1 MMKMNLKQFFPILD
15 WLPNYKKAYFPGDI
29 SAGLTVGVMLIPQGM
44 AYAMIAGLPP
54 VYGLYAAMI
63 PQVVYAIF
71 GTSRQLAVGPVAL
84 DSLLVAAGVSG
95 IAALGSESYIL
106 LAVLLSFIMGLV
118 QVAFGIFRLGFL
130 VNFLSKPVISGFT
143 SAAALIIG
151 LNQLKHIIGV
161 DLDRSTNIFSIIY
174 QAFFSYE
181 IINWVT
187 LSIGIGGIL
196 LVRNIKKVHH
206 SIPGSLIAVVA
217 GILVVQFGGL
227 ESDNVSIVKEI
238 PTGLPSFSIPD
249 LGTENLEAL
258 IPIGLTLALIAFME
272 SISIAK
278 AIQATHKGEYELDNN
293 QEMIGLG
300 MGNLVGSFF
309 GCYPTTGGFSR
320 SAVSDQAGAK
330 TNLAAIIAA
339 GLIALT
345 LLFLTPLFYYL
356 PKAIL
361 GSIIMVAVF
370 GLIDFKYPVFLW
382 KTKKQDFWMLLV
394 SFVVTLTF
402 GVKEGIT
409 AGVSISLIMLIYRTT
424 QPHIAVL
431 GRLKGTN
438 DFRNVGRFEEIDV
451 RDDVLVLRHDA
462 QLYFANVTHFID
474 AVKKEVELK
483 GAPLKVFVLH
493 CGSISSIDATALQA
507 LKELIAELQL
517 KGIQVAFS
525 GLIGPVRDFLFKTKF
540 IEELGVKHFYNDVQ
554 TAIDSYDNCTDK
566 KQKQVFKH
574 ALQTN
579 VFKEKDI

>member
-1 MMKMNLKQFFPILD
+1 
-15 WLPNYKKAYFPGDI
+15 
-29 SAGLTVGVMLIPQGM
+29 
-44 AYAMIAGLPP
+44 
-54 VYGLYAAMI
+54 
-63 PQVVYAIF
+63 
-71 GTSRQLAVGPVAL
+71 
-84 DSLLVAAGVSG
+84 LV
-95 IAALGSESYIL
+95 L
-106 LAVLLSFIMGLV
+106 
-118 QVAFGIFRLGFL
+118 
-130 VNFLSKPVISGFT
+130 
-143 SAAALIIG
+143 
-151 LNQLKHIIGV
+151 
-161 DLDRSTNIFSIIY
+161 
-174 QAFFSYE
+174 
-181 IINWVT
+181 
-187 LSIGIGGIL
+187 
-196 LVRNIKKVHH
+196 NIKKVHH
-206 SIPGSLIAVVA
+206 SIPGALVAVVA
-217 GILVVQFGGL
+217 GTVVVQFGGL

-483 GAPLKVFVLH
+483 GAPLKVFVL
-493 CGSISSIDATALQA
+493 TV
-507 LKELIAELQL
+507 E
-517 KGIQVAFS
+517 V
-525 GLIGPVRDFLFKTKF
+525 FLVLTQR
-540 IEELGVKHFYNDVQ
+540 LYKH
-554 TAIDSYDNCTDK
+554 
-566 KQKQVFKH
+566 
-574 ALQTN
+574 
-579 VFKEKDI
+579 

>member
-1 MMKMNLKQFFPILD
+1 
-15 WLPNYKKAYFPGDI
+15 
-29 SAGLTVGVMLIPQGM
+29 
-44 AYAMIAGLPP
+44 
-54 VYGLYAAMI
+54 
-63 PQVVYAIF
+63 
-71 GTSRQLAVGPVAL
+71 
-84 DSLLVAAGVSG
+84 LV
-95 IAALGSESYIL
+95 L
-106 LAVLLSFIMGLV
+106 
-118 QVAFGIFRLGFL
+118 
-130 VNFLSKPVISGFT
+130 
-143 SAAALIIG
+143 
-151 LNQLKHIIGV
+151 
-161 DLDRSTNIFSIIY
+161 
-174 QAFFSYE
+174 
-181 IINWVT
+181 
-187 LSIGIGGIL
+187 
-196 LVRNIKKVHH
+196 NIKKVHH
-206 SIPGSLIAVVA
+206 SIPGALVAVVA
-217 GILVVQFGGL
+217 GTVVVQFGGL

-339 GLIALT
+339 GLIAIT

-483 GAPLKVFVLH
+483 GAPLKVFVL
-493 CGSISSIDATALQA
+493 TV
-507 LKELIAELQL
+507 E
-517 KGIQVAFS
+517 V
-525 GLIGPVRDFLFKTKF
+525 FLVLTQR
-540 IEELGVKHFYNDVQ
+540 LYKH
-554 TAIDSYDNCTDK
+554 
-566 KQKQVFKH
+566 
-574 ALQTN
+574 
-579 VFKEKDI
+579 

>member
-174 QAFFSYE
+174 QAFLSYE

-206 SIPGSLIAVVA
+206 SIPGALIAVVA

>member
-1 MMKMNLKQFFPILD
+1 M
-15 WLPNYKKAYFPGDI
+15 
-29 SAGLTVGVMLIPQGM
+29 
-44 AYAMIAGLPP
+44 
-54 VYGLYAAMI
+54 
-63 PQVVYAIF
+63 
-71 GTSRQLAVGPVAL
+71 
-84 DSLLVAAGVSG
+84 
-95 IAALGSESYIL
+95 
-106 LAVLLSFIMGLV
+106 VL
-118 QVAFGIFRLGFL
+118 
-130 VNFLSKPVISGFT
+130 
-143 SAAALIIG
+143 
-151 LNQLKHIIGV
+151 
-161 DLDRSTNIFSIIY
+161 
-174 QAFFSYE
+174 
-181 IINWVT
+181 
-187 LSIGIGGIL
+187 
-196 LVRNIKKVHH
+196 NIKKVHH
-206 SIPGSLIAVVA
+206 SIPGALVAVVA
-217 GILVVQFGGL
+217 GTVVVQFGGL

-339 GLIALT
+339 GLIAIT

-483 GAPLKVFVLH
+483 GAPLKVFVL
-493 CGSISSIDATALQA
+493 TV
-507 LKELIAELQL
+507 E
-517 KGIQVAFS
+517 V
-525 GLIGPVRDFLFKTKF
+525 FLVLTQR
-540 IEELGVKHFYNDVQ
+540 LYKH
-554 TAIDSYDNCTDK
+554 
-566 KQKQVFKH
+566 
-574 ALQTN
+574 
-579 VFKEKDI
+579 

>member
-1 MMKMNLKQFFPILD
+1 M
-15 WLPNYKKAYFPGDI
+15 
-29 SAGLTVGVMLIPQGM
+29 
-44 AYAMIAGLPP
+44 
-54 VYGLYAAMI
+54 
-63 PQVVYAIF
+63 
-71 GTSRQLAVGPVAL
+71 
-84 DSLLVAAGVSG
+84 
-95 IAALGSESYIL
+95 
-106 LAVLLSFIMGLV
+106 VL
-118 QVAFGIFRLGFL
+118 
-130 VNFLSKPVISGFT
+130 
-143 SAAALIIG
+143 
-151 LNQLKHIIGV
+151 
-161 DLDRSTNIFSIIY
+161 
-174 QAFFSYE
+174 
-181 IINWVT
+181 
-187 LSIGIGGIL
+187 
-196 LVRNIKKVHH
+196 NIKKVHH
-206 SIPGSLIAVVA
+206 SIPGALVAVVA
-217 GILVVQFGGL
+217 GTVVVQFGGL

-339 GLIALT
+339 GLIAIT

-554 TAIDSYDNCTDK
+554 TAIDCFDNCTDE

>member
-174 QAFFSYE
+174 QAFLSYE

-206 SIPGSLIAVVA
+206 SIPGALIAVVA

-554 TAIDSYDNCTDK
+554 TAIDSFDNCTDK

>member
-206 SIPGSLIAVVA
+206 SIPGSLIAVAA

-554 TAIDSYDNCTDK
+554 TAIDSFDNCTDK

>member
-206 SIPGSLIAVVA
+206 SIPGALIAVVA

-554 TAIDSYDNCTDK
+554 TAIDSFDNCTDK